1 MPKKIYLSSGIPVI
15 LQKMDKFQSFVLG
28 IWIKH
33 GSRHDPAEKNG
44 LSHFIEH
51 LFFQGTKRR
60 DAKTISY
67 EIDSLGGDINA
78 FTTREFTSIYV
89 KGLKKQISR
98 YLDLLCDLYSNP
110 LFPEQEIEKERSVI
124 LDEIR
129 MVNDTPEEFAHDIF
143 MENAFQN
150 SLGLPILGKENTVS
164 NITREDIIDC
174 FKNYYGLGNSL
185 ICCAGNFDENE
196 LTNFLEKNIKK
207 RKSKPVFF
215 DNPAKFSPGIKVY
228 EKELHEVHLCLGF
241 ETVPFRH
248 ENRLPLTLLNCIV
261 GGSVSSRLFQEIREK
276 RGLAYNIYSF
286 VSFYSDTGV
295 FGIYTAS
302 EYKKINKVIKVIMD
316 ILKKLPDN
324 LKEEEIDRAKT
335 QIISQIIYSS
345 ESPSSVMQ
353 TLAYNEIYLGG
364 VYKVKEQISQIKK
377 IKFEDIRKVA
387 HYLRKDSFNLT
398 VFGPIKK
405 DQLNI

>member
-1 MPKKIYLSSGIPVI
+1 MPKKIYLSSGIPLI
-15 LQKMDKFQSFVLG
+15 IEKMNNFKSFVLG

-33 GSRHDPAEKNG
+33 GSRHEPQEKNG

-51 LFFQGTKRR
+51 LFFQGTKKR
-60 DAKTISY
+60 DAKTISL
-67 EIDSLGGDINA
+67 EIDSLGGDLNA
-78 FTTREFTSIYV
+78 FTTREFTSIYI
-89 KGLKKQISR
+89 KGLKDQLSKSS
-98 YLDLLCDLYSNP
+98 DLLCDLYSNP

-129 MVNDTPEEFAHDIF
+129 MVNDSPEEFAHDIF

-150 SLGLPILGKENTVS
+150 SLGLPILGKENSVT
-164 NITREDIIDC
+164 NITREDIIKC
-174 FKNYYGLGNSL
+174 FKNYYGVANTL

-196 LTNFLEKNIKK
+196 LIAFLEKNIKK
-207 RKSKPVFF
+207 RNSKTILL
-215 DNPAKFSPGIKVY
+215 NAPAKFSPGIKVY

-248 ENRLPLTLLNCIV
+248 EDRLPLTLLNCIV

-302 EYKKINKVIKVIMD
+302 DPKKINKVIKIIMD
-316 ILKKLPDN
+316 ILKNLPDS
-324 LKEEEIDRAKT
+324 LKQEEIDRAKI

-345 ESPSSVMQ
+345 ETPSSVMQ
-353 TLAYNEIYLGG
+353 TLAYNEIYLGE
-364 VYKVKEQISQIKK
+364 VYKVKEQIEQINK
-377 IKFEDIRKVA
+377 IKFEDIRIMTD
-387 HYLRKDSFNLT
+387 YLKKDNFNLT
-398 VFGPIKK
+398 VLGPIKK
-405 DQLNI
+405 EKISI